1 MVPSKPR
8 VRRVRPPSVA
18 GRPDRP
24 SAPLGPILSREP
36 DGTGR
41 TRRIRSTIALNVD
54 CCRSL
59 ARKVPGVRHDESC
72 RRRLDPTAIIR
83 HMDDNADRDQILTS
97 GAGATVGSFRL
108 LFAEQRWEW
117 SDAVAAMHGY
127 APGEIAP
134 TTELILAHKHPDDK
148 IAVTEN
154 LERTLQ
160 TGVPFSSSHRIIDT
174 SGRVHHVVVVGARLL
189 EDVTG
194 EVIGT
199 SGFYIDVSDRHR
211 DDVQA
216 ALDEALPEL
225 VRARAAIEQAKGA

>member
-1 MVPSKPR
+1 
-8 VRRVRPPSVA
+8 
-18 GRPDRP
+18 
-24 SAPLGPILSREP
+24 
-36 DGTGR
+36 
-41 TRRIRSTIALNVD
+41 
-54 CCRSL
+54 
-59 ARKVPGVRHDESC
+59 
-72 RRRLDPTAIIR
+72 
-83 HMDDNADRDQILTS
+83 MDDNADRDQILTS

-225 VRARAAIEQAKGA
+225 VRARAAIEQAKGALMLIYGISAERAFDVLVWRSQETNTKVRTSPNISLPRCAATCRSLPICGARSIIF